1 MVKFF
6 CDRCGAEVEQ
16 LDELLDFSIEVN
28 ERPNH
33 SIWNWRAEVCRS
45 CYELLREELHQ
56 RLSAPATVEESRKK
70 AVRKAVS

>member
-16 LDELLDFSIEVN
+16 LDELLDFSLEVN

-33 SIWNWRAEVCRS
+33 SIWNWRAEVCRG
-45 CYELLREELHQ
+45 CYELLKEELHQ
-56 RLSAPATVEESRKK
+56 RLIAPATVEESRKK
-70 AVRKAVS
+70 AVRKVVS